1 MIAIEDVKIARNWAA
16 SARAYFLLTKPRIIE
31 LLLATALPTL
41 VLADGGV
48 PSLMVVVATLVG
60 GALSAGGANAI
71 NCYVDR
77 DIDQLMYRTR
87 NRPLPTGSVTPER
100 ALIFGIVLGIVSFIG
115 MTIALNLLAAS
126 LSLFGLL
133 FYVFVY
139 TLWLKRSTAQNIVIG
154 GAAGAMPPLV
164 AWAAVREEIA
174 LAPIILFAIVF
185 FWTPPHFW
193 ALALRFKDD
202 YARAGIPMLPVVSGE
217 HETLKQTL
225 IYAILLIPVSL
236 SLVLTGEVGWVY
248 AIIAFAFGV
257 AFAYHCWKL
266 HGGYSARRASNVF
279 RFSIVYLTVVFLALI
294 ADVAA
299 GAVVDRL

>member
-1 MIAIEDVKIARNWAA
+1 M
-16 SARAYFLLTKPRIIE
+16 LTKPRIIE

-41 VLADGGV
+41 VLAEGGV
-48 PSLMVVVATLVG
+48 PSLLVIVATLVG

-87 NRPLPTGSVTPER
+87 NRPVPAGSVAPER
-100 ALIFGIVLGIVSFIG
+100 ALVFGIILGVISFIG
-115 MTIALNLLAAS
+115 MTLTLNLLAAS
-126 LSLFGLL
+126 LSLAGLL

-164 AWAAVREEIA
+164 AWAAVREEVA
-174 LAPIILFAIVF
+174 LAPVILFAIVF

-217 HETLKQTL
+217 RETLKQSL
-225 IYAILLIPVSL
+225 IYAVLLIPVSL
-236 SLVLTGEVGWVY
+236 SLMLTGEVGWVY
-248 AIIAFAFGV
+248 GIIAGALGV

-266 HGGYSARRASNVF
+266 QKSYSARQASVVF
-279 RFSIVYLTVVFLALI
+279 RFSILYLTVVFLALI

-299 GAVVDRL
+299 SGLTDRL